1 MKSIFVTGAAGFI
14 GANLVK
20 RLFKDLKGVTIVEL
34 PPLRTPRPWNGT
46 SASPR
51 RQRCGK
57 ACGSLRNGM
66 PATICRAYS
75 KFFCPLINRVN
86 WCSYFMYLCGRNLI
100 AVKFTAIKEM

>member
-1 MKSIFVTGAAGFI
+1 MKSILVTGAAGFI
-14 GANLVK
+14 GAHLVA
-20 RLFKDLKGVTIVEL
+20 RLFKEQKGATIVEL

-66 PATICRAYS
+66 LSIICHTYS
-75 KFFCPLINRVN
+75 KVFSLRSSLRSHRLHGLHRFLFASLI
-86 WCSYFMYLCGRNLI
+86 
-100 AVKFTAIKEM
+100 

>member
-20 RLFKDLKGVTIVEL
+20 RLFKDQKGAAIVEL
-34 PPLRTPRPWNGT
+34 PPLRTPRLWNAT

-66 PATICRAYS
+66 LITICHTYS
-75 KFFCPLINRVN
+75 KVFSLRSSFRSHRLHGLHRFLFASLI
-86 WCSYFMYLCGRNLI
+86 
-100 AVKFTAIKEM
+100 